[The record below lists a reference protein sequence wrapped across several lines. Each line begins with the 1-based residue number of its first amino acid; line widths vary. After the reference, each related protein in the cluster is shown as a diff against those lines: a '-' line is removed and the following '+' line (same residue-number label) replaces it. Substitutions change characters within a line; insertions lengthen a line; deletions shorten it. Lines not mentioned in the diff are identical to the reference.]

1 MFKKSFLE
9 IFLNPPLLLKMEYIR
24 MDLFLEVNFI
34 LPEVLWPVLMGREQ
48 FFEHFPQ
55 KTSLWCPSLCRT
67 NISANIKQK
76 NNKWKSKCRTQV
88 LQRFVW
94 WTRFISFR
102 RGWGVALLF
111 LRKEKLFSTQ
121 NKMETINVMQKILRK
136 SNLV

>member
-55 KTSLWCPSLCRT
+55 KHLYGVPLQDKY
-67 NISANIKQK
+67 ISANIKQ
-76 NNKWKSKCRTQV
+76 NINKWKSKCRRQV